1 MSNRAA
7 SRQPTLYI
15 LSAPSG
21 GGKSS
26 LARSLAG
33 RSENIVTSVSHT
45 TRPQRPGETDGVD
58 YFFVD
63 LAQFEQMV
71 KDEGFLEYAKVFDH
85 FYGTSRNAVEQ
96 AIKANQSVLLD
107 IDWQG
112 ARQVRAAFA
121 GVVSVY
127 ILPPSIEILAQRLA
141 DRGRETPEQISARLA
156 EAATEMSHHGE
167 YDYIMVN
174 TEFDQALG
182 ELEVLI
188 YHGESPQ
195 SGQGFDVAALVDCAK
210 NVRLKTS
217 ETANL

>member
-1 MSNRAA
+1 LSNRAA
-7 SRQPTLYI
+7 SRQSTLYI

-85 FYGTSRNAVEQ
+85 FYGTSRHAVEQ

>member
-26 LARSLAG
+26 LARALAD
-33 RSENIVTSVSHT
+33 RAENIVTSVSHT

-63 LAQFEQMV
+63 PAQFEQMV
-71 KDEGFLEYAKVFDH
+71 KDEGFLEHARVFDH
-85 FYGTSRNAVEQ
+85 CYGTSRHAVEQ
-96 AIKANQSVLLD
+96 AIKSNQSVLLD

-127 ILPPSIEILAQRLA
+127 ILPPSVEILAERLA

-156 EAATEMSHHGE
+156 EAATEMSHYGE
-167 YDYIMVN
+167 YDHIMVN

-182 ELEVLI
+182 ELEALI

-195 SGQGFDVAALVDCAK
+195 SGRGFDVAALVDCAK

>member
-26 LARSLAG
+26 LARALAD
-33 RSENIVTSVSHT
+33 RAENIVTSVSHT

-63 LAQFEQMV
+63 PAQFEQMV
-71 KDEGFLEYAKVFDH
+71 KDEGFLEHAQVFDH
-85 FYGTSRNAVEQ
+85 CYGTSRHAVEQ
-96 AIKANQSVLLD
+96 AIKSNQSVLLD

-127 ILPPSIEILAQRLA
+127 ILPPSVEILAERLA

-156 EAATEMSHHGE
+156 EAATEMSHYGE
-167 YDYIMVN
+167 YDHIMVN

-182 ELEVLI
+182 ELEALI

-195 SGQGFDVAALVDCAK
+195 SGRGFDVAALVDCAK

>member
-7 SRQPTLYI
+7 SRPPTLYI

-26 LARSLAG
+26 LARALAD

-85 FYGTSRNAVEQ
+85 FYGTSRHAVEQ

>member
-85 FYGTSRNAVEQ
+85 FYGTSRHAVEQ

>member
-1 MSNRAA
+1 MSNRAG

-26 LARSLAG
+26 LARALAD
-33 RSENIVTSVSHT
+33 RSENIGTSVSHT
-45 TRPQRPGETDGVD
+45 TRPQRPGETDGTD

-71 KDEGFLEYAKVFDH
+71 KDEGFLEHAQVFGH
-85 FYGTSRNAVEQ
+85 CYGTSRHAVEQ

-112 ARQVRAAFA
+112 AQQVRAAFKDA
-121 GVVSVY
+121 VSVY
-127 ILPPSIEILAQRLA
+127 ILPPSVEVLAQRLA
-141 DRGRETPEQISARLA
+141 DRGRENPDQISARLDK
-156 EAATEMSHHGE
+156 AASEMSHYGE
-167 YDYIMVN
+167 YDYILVN

-182 ELEVLI
+182 ELEALI
-188 YHGESPQ
+188 HRGEPPR
-195 SGQGFDVAALVDCAK
+195 SGRGFDVAALVDCAK
-210 NVRLKTS
+210 SVRLKTS

>member
-1 MSNRAA
+1 LSNRAA

-85 FYGTSRNAVEQ
+85 FYGTSRHAVEQ